1 MSDRVGGGREGMA
14 LKPLSGKRVLVTR
27 SQSQASEL
35 ARQIEAL
42 GGTAIEFPVIRLQ
55 APTDAAAVKE
65 FDAALARLGD
75 FTWVIFTSV
84 NGVDYFF
91 RHLGERG
98 KDIQALSTAKI
109 AVVGKKTEAAL
120 LRCGLAAQ
128 VIPVQSQQEGLVEA
142 MLPWL
147 QAGQEAL
154 LPTSNLARG
163 VLSQEL
169 ERRGVQ
175 VTTIHVYENVPTSE
189 GGSAAL
195 ELLQAGAIDAI
206 TFTSSSTVKNLLW
219 ALGDLGAEN
228 PLELLRQAKIACIGP
243 ITATT
248 AAEAGMKVD
257 AVAEEASIESLIQAL
272 QAR

>member
-1 MSDRVGGGREGMA
+1 MSDLKGGGRQGAA
-14 LKPLSGKRVLVTR
+14 LQPLSGKRVLVTR

-55 APTDAAAVKE
+55 APADEAAVKAI
-65 FDAALARLGD
+65 DAAMERLGD
-75 FTWVIFTSV
+75 FSWMVFTSV
-84 NGVDYFF
+84 NGVDYFLQ
-91 RHLGERG
+91 HLRDRG
-98 KDIQALSTAKI
+98 MDIKACGKAKI

-147 QAGQEAL
+147 QVGQEAL
-154 LPTSNLARG
+154 LPTSNLARD
-163 VLSQEL
+163 VLPQEL
-169 ERRGVQ
+169 ERRGVR
-175 VTTIHVYENVPTSE
+175 VTIIHVYENVPTSE

-228 PLELLRQAKIACIGP
+228 PLELLRHAKIACIGP

-248 AAEAGMKVD
+248 AAEAGLRVD
-257 AVAEEASIESLIQAL
+257 VVAEEASIESLIQAL
-272 QAR
+272 

>member
-1 MSDRVGGGREGMA
+1 MSDRVGDGRLEA
-14 LKPLSGKRVLVTR
+14 AHKPLSGKRVLVTR

-35 ARQIEAL
+35 AHKIEEL

-55 APTDAAAVKE
+55 APTDAVTVKE
-65 FDAALARLGD
+65 LDAALARLGD
-75 FTWVIFTSV
+75 FSWVIFTSV
-84 NGVDYFF
+84 NGVEYFI
-91 RHLGERG
+91 RHLRDRG
-98 KDIQALSTAKI
+98 KDIQELGKAKI

-120 LRCGLAAQ
+120 LRCGVAAQ

-147 QAGQEAL
+147 QACQEAL
-154 LPTSNLARG
+154 LPTSNLARD
-163 VLSQEL
+163 VLPQKL
-169 ERRGVQ
+169 EKRGVR
-175 VTTIHVYENVPTSE
+175 VTTIHVYENVPSSE

-219 ALGDLGAEN
+219 ALNDLGAKN
-228 PLELLRQAKIACIGP
+228 PLELLRQAKIVCIGP

-248 AAEAGMKVD
+248 AAEAGLIVD

-272 QAR
+272 